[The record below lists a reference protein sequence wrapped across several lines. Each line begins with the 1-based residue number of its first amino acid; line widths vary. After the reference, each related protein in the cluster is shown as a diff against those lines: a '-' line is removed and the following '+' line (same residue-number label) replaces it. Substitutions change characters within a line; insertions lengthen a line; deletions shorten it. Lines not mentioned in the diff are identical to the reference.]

1 MSNKEYYNKLS
12 RVLVHQSHN
21 KFFYRGDI
29 ENGSKDL
36 TREVVETLQTDRA
49 SIWLYGEDKTSIE
62 CYQLY
67 VGSESNFYSG
77 IELFEKDFKGYFD
90 ALREDPIIIAND
102 AETHPSTT
110 CFTESYLK
118 PLGIKSMLDVPV
130 WYRDHLLGV
139 ICIESHTP
147 REWMQE
153 EINFAQILSSLF
165 SFAYSIKDGNT
176 LKSFNKIFKEELKKE
191 RKMLTNRMT
200 AINLSNAVI
209 EFDKNGF
216 VVLANDIFLEV
227 MGYTQDEVLGKHHSM
242 FVFDE
247 EKNSEFYNMFWA
259 KLRSGD
265 FHSGEIVRKK
275 KDGTP
280 AYLQATYNPILNDDG
295 TVYRVMK
302 IAVDRSVN
310 VIQQKEIDKKN
321 TYLEHAAKIIRHDM
335 HSGIN
340 TYIPRGISSLERRLT
355 DEQIKELKIEMP
367 LKMIKEG
374 LTHTQKVYKGVYEF
388 TNLVKAD
395 SVLYKQNANLRN
407 ILYLYLKATS
417 YLSQVELSD
426 LGECDVNESLFC
438 TAIDNLIR
446 NGLKYNDSD
455 DKHVWLSLENNLLIV
470 QDNGRGLTQ
479 EEFEALSIPYT
490 RKKDQKES
498 GSGLGLNI
506 CTAILKEHGFS
517 ISCEKNAIGT
527 KIKINLKP

>member
-12 RVLVHQSHN
+12 KVLVDQSHN
-21 KFFYRGDI
+21 KLFYRGDI
-29 ENGSKDL
+29 DNGSKVL
-36 TREVVETLQTDRA
+36 TKEVVDTLQTDRA
-49 SIWLYGEDKTSIE
+49 SIWLYSKDETSVI
-62 CYQLY
+62 CHQLY
-67 VGSESNFYSG
+67 VGSEDKHYSG

-90 ALREDPIIIAND
+90 ALRENPIIIAND

-110 CFTESYLK
+110 CFTEPYLK

-130 WYRDHLLGV
+130 WYKDRLLGV
-139 ICIESHTP
+139 ICIESHTS
-147 REWMQE
+147 RVWTQE
-153 EINFAQILSSLF
+153 EIDFAQILSSLY

-176 LKSFNKIFKEELKKE
+176 LKSFNKIFKEELKRE
-191 RKMLTNRMT
+191 RKILTNRMT
-200 AINLSNAVI
+200 AINRSNAVI
-209 EFDKNGF
+209 EFDVNGL
-216 VVLANDIFLEV
+216 VISVNENFLET

-247 EKNSEFYNMFWA
+247 EKISENYSIFWE

-265 FHSGEIVRKK
+265 FHSVEIVRKK

-280 AYLQATYNPILNDDG
+280 AYLQATYNPILNEDG
-295 TVYRVMK
+295 TVYRIMK
-302 IAVDRSVN
+302 IAVDRSIN

-355 DEQIKELKIEMP
+355 EDQIKELKIEMP

-395 SVLYKQNANLRN
+395 SVLHKQPANLRN
-407 ILYLYLKATS
+407 ILYLYLKATA

-426 LGECDVNESLFC
+426 LGEWEVNESLFC

-455 DKHVWLSLENNLLIV
+455 DKHVWLSLENNILIV

-506 CTAILKEHGFS
+506 CTAILKEHGFT
-517 ISCEKNAIGT
+517 IGCEKNNIGT

>member
-1 MSNKEYYNKLS
+1 MSSVEYYNKLS
-12 RVLVHQSHN
+12 KVLVDQSHN
-21 KFFYRGDI
+21 KLFYRGED
-29 ENGSKDL
+29 
-36 TREVVETLQTDRA
+36 ET
-49 SIWLYGEDKTSIE
+49 SVI
-62 CYQLY
+62 CHQLY
-67 VGSESNFYSG
+67 VGSEDKHYSG

-90 ALREDPIIIAND
+90 ALRENPIIIAND

-110 CFTESYLK
+110 CFTEPYLK

-130 WYRDHLLGV
+130 WYKDNLLGV

-147 REWMQE
+147 REWVQE
-153 EINFAQILSSLF
+153 EVDFAQILSSLF

-191 RKMLTNRMT
+191 RISLKETEKFIDQAALVSKTDAKGKITYVNKKFT
-200 AINLSNAVI
+200 
-209 EFDKNGF
+209 
-216 VVLANDIFLEV
+216 EV
-227 MGYTQDEVLGKHHSM
+227 SGYSEREVLGKDHRIVNSGHHTKEFWANM
-242 FVFDE
+242 YHTTVE
-247 EKNSEFYNMFWA
+247 EK
-259 KLRSGD
+259 
-265 FHSGEIVRKK
+265 EIWNAIVTNKA
-275 KDGTP
+275 KDGHL
-280 AYLQATYNPILNDDG
+280 YYVDTYIKANFTDG
-295 TVYRVMK
+295 NLTGFTSIRQDVTRIYESM
-302 IAVDRSVN
+302 A
-310 VIQQKEIDKKN
+310 ELDKKN

-355 DEQIKELKIEMP
+355 PDQIKELKIDMP

-395 SVLYKQNANLRN
+395 AELHKQKLDLRN
-407 ILYLYLKATS
+407 ILYSYLKSTS

-426 LGECDVNESLFC
+426 LGEWDVNESLFC

-446 NGLKYNDSD
+446 NGLRYNDSD
-455 DKHVWLSLENNLLIV
+455 DKHVWITLENNTLMI

-479 EEFEALSIPYT
+479 QEFESLSKPYT

-506 CTAILKEHGFS
+506 CDAILREHGFHM
-517 ISCEKNAIGT
+517 SCEKNNIGT
-527 KIKINLKP
+527 KFKIKLK